1 VATLRGSYL
10 APGATKK
17 TRKYEYH
24 NVDRWT
30 SQVNYDDFANKGD
43 DQ

>member
-17 TRKYEYH
+17 KREYH
-24 NVDRWT
+24 MVDRWT
-30 SQVNYDDFANKGD
+30 SQVNYDDFANKGKP
-43 DQ
+43 